1 MFIFICELTTFY
13 RENEMNEIKFKE
25 SGSFFKKM
33 NTFMELSLTTFDIK
47 NEMNETKLKESNSFC
62 KGVFTSIEQ
71 LHNKINLRV
80 KF

>member
-1 MFIFICELTTFY
+1 
-13 RENEMNEIKFKE
+13 
-25 SGSFFKKM
+25 
-33 NTFMELSLTTFDIK
+33 MELSLTTFDIK